1 MTNNIQYMLSAKRG
15 KNDYLPININDLK
28 SSKENLN
35 TLEEIDKFTSN
46 TNESDL
52 LNEILKKSIIAPD
65 DYFMY
70 FTIIYKEKGRF
81 REIKDG
87 VIYENI
93 KEAIN
98 DNIII
103 ELINNNYTDKKL
115 INYITN
121 LLTKN
126 IEQEINQQL
135 IFILK
140 NIEIFEEKGKNAIK
154 AALSKYSELPY
165 KEKRSISINIIK
177 KYQNLL

>member
-1 MTNNIQYMLSAKRG
+1 MTNNIQYMLAVKRG
-15 KNDYLPININDLK
+15 KNDYLPINLNDLIP
-28 SSKENLN
+28 SKENLN
-35 TLEEIDKFTSN
+35 NLEEIDKFTAT
-46 TNESDL
+46 TNETDL
-52 LNEILKKSIIAPD
+52 LTDILDKSIIAPEEF
-65 DYFMY
+65 FMY
-70 FTIIYKEKGRF
+70 FTIIYKEKGRY

-87 VIYENI
+87 VVYEDI
-93 KEAIN
+93 KEAID
-98 DNIII
+98 DNTII
-103 ELINNNYTDKKL
+103 ELINNNYNDKKL

-140 NIEIFEEKGKNAIK
+140 NINMFAAKSKNAIK